1 MQPWQFNSLPRIRG
15 FTLIELIV
23 TLVIVAIVAVTALPR
38 FFNRQTFDARGY
50 YDQAIAMLR
59 YGQKVAIAQ
68 RRDVYVNASAS
79 NNTLCLTYSADVT
92 CALATGVI
100 NPTDQ
105 TKFSKATPVGV
116 ALLASLSFSFSP
128 LGKPSP
134 DGANKSIGIVGDSMT
149 RTITIERETGYV
161 H

>member
-1 MQPWQFNSLPRIRG
+1 MRQSG

-23 TLVIVAIVAVTALPR
+23 TMMIIGILAVTALPR
-38 FFNRQTFDARGY
+38 FFNRQSFDAHGY
-50 YDQAIAMLR
+50 YDEALAMLR

-68 RRDVYVNASAS
+68 RRDVFVNASAG
-79 NNTLCLTYSADVT
+79 NNMICLTYVADAS
-92 CALATGVI
+92 CAAATGVAS
-100 NPTDQ
+100 PAGQ
-105 TKFSKATPVGV
+105 AKFSTAAPTGV
-116 ALLASLSFSFSP
+116 TLQASLSFYFSP

-134 DGANKSIGIVGDSMT
+134 DGANRSIGIVGDSMT